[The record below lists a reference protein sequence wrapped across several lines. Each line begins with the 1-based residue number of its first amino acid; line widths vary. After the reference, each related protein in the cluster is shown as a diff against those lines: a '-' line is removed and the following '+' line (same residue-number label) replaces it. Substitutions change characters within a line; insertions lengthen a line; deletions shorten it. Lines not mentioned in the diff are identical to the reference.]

1 MGNRTDN
8 DRRKLIED
16 HAMSNTSNSPA
27 PLAISTVT
35 VALLDLAMELR
46 ARHHTPG
53 RNKPNGNEV
62 LKAEDIAA
70 GEVQASRDV
79 MALFTSRDGEPDR
92 MELRSFAACL
102 HWALMCD
109 PQPTI
114 RVVSELAGGEN
125 PRDVLF
131 ARIAIRRLCE
141 RGALKFRSG
150 QEKRWN
156 GTLMLTV
163 IAFSVLGLCTKHSPI
178 FGEGSIGMVRATPEA
193 NGDAA
198 ILVQPS
204 PATARIPTAFAM
216 ATEIRG
222 KVKGAYLQTPIQT
235 ISAMYVTHLH
245 RAALIR
251 EGQHPGTPNVIGLL
265 IGSSSVG
272 KTFLAETAAMAVN
285 NLCGDDT
292 VPFSSFSATDLT
304 QEGYVGCSVE
314 DIFKPLLDR
323 FNWDATKA
331 RFSCCFIDEIDKKAC
346 HTSHG
351 IVDVGGRGVQE
362 ALLRIVAGTIV
373 PVGGRRASWEQKAAQ
388 FNSDGTMFLM
398 GGAFVGLDELKKRPP
413 GSRIGYSG
421 DDGGRG
427 LGRLRDCLVEYGLI
441 PELVSR
447 IGSIIVCADPQLP
460 DLVDICTAPGG
471 LVACYR
477 RLWRGMGMTVSLS
490 ADTVAEMA
498 GYGIETRSFARGV
511 QAVLNRMTERLVFEA
526 RNGSVRLGVGNV
538 RAAIE
543 SMCGGNP

>member
-1 MGNRTDN
+1 
-8 DRRKLIED
+8 
-16 HAMSNTSNSPA
+16 MSNANNSPA

-35 VALLDLAMELR
+35 VALLDLATELR
-46 ARHHTPG
+46 ARHCGSG
-53 RNKPNGNEV
+53 RNKPDGNGV
-62 LKAEDIAA
+62 LPAEDIAA
-70 GEVQASRDV
+70 GEVKASREV
-79 MALFTSRDGEPDR
+79 MALFTTRDNEPDR
-92 MELRSFAACL
+92 MELRSLATSL
-102 HWALMCD
+102 YWSLMCD
-109 PQPTI
+109 PHPTV
-114 RVVSELAGGEN
+114 RVVSELVGWEN

-141 RGALKFRSG
+141 RGVLKFRCG

-156 GTLMLTV
+156 GTLVLTV
-163 IAFSVLGLCTKHSPI
+163 KALSVLGLCTKHSPI
-178 FGEGSIGMVRATPEA
+178 FGEDSIGMPRANPEA

-198 ILVQPS
+198 KFVQPS
-204 PATARIPTAFAM
+204 PATVRIPTAFAM

-251 EGQHPGTPNVIGLL
+251 GGQHPGTPNVIGLL

-285 NLCGDDT
+285 NLCGDDS

-323 FNWDATKA
+323 FNWDAAKV

-346 HTSHG
+346 HVGYGT
-351 IVDVGGRGVQE
+351 VDVGGRGVQE
-362 ALLRIVAGTIV
+362 ALLRIVAGTVV
-373 PVGGRRASWEQKAAQ
+373 PVGGRRTSWEQKAAQ

-398 GGAFVGLDELKKRPP
+398 GGAFVGLDELKKRPS
-413 GSRIGYSG
+413 GSRIGYGG
-421 DDGGRG
+421 DDGARG

-460 DLVDICTAPGG
+460 DLVEICTAPGG

-490 ADTVAEMA
+490 ADTVAAIA
-498 GYGIETRSFARGV
+498 GYGIETRSFARGM

-526 RNGSVRLGVGNV
+526 RNGNVRLGVGNV
-538 RAAIE
+538 RAAME